1 MLTLV
6 ETSLACRRSP
16 EIPCNAEHQGGSD
29 HAHVHPQRHHQWRQE
44 ITVQKDREY
53 NRVTVRGISP
63 EMMVS
68 AEDAR
73 DLSSLFA
80 GVEKML
86 TD

>member
-1 MLTLV
+1 MLNTREDQTMHTFTLNV
-6 ETSLACRRSP
+6 ITS
-16 EIPCNAEHQGGSD
+16 G
-29 HAHVHPQRHHQWRQE
+29 RQE

-53 NRVTVRGISP
+53 NRVSVRGISP

-73 DLSSLFA
+73 DLSSFFA

>member
-1 MLTLV
+1 MLNTKADQTMRTFTLNV
-6 ETSLACRRSP
+6 ITS
-16 EIPCNAEHQGGSD
+16 G
-29 HAHVHPQRHHQWRQE
+29 RQE

-73 DLSSLFA
+73 DLSSLIA